1 MDSKELAIRIAKL
14 LDKKMA
20 KDIRVLQIKEIS
32 SLGDY
37 FIICSGLNR
46 SHVQSLSDE
55 LDFTLGHEDGLKPR
69 RVEGY
74 QSANWILMD
83 YSDVIVHIFYEET
96 REFYSLERLWSDAKV
111 EEIDFTAENTKAE
124 G

>member
-1 MDSKELAIRIAKL
+1 MDSKELAIKIAKL

-55 LDFTLGHEDGLKPR
+55 VDFTLGHECEIKPK
-69 RVEGY
+69 RVRFR
-74 QSANWILMD
+74 
-83 YSDVIVHIFYEET
+83 V
-96 REFYSLERLWSDAKV
+96 
-111 EEIDFTAENTKAE
+111 
-124 G
+124 